1 MKNYLKLVY
10 SMVFLFSA
18 LLYGAGETNADN
30 SQKVMI
36 DLNSGAPRVKI
47 QKRYYHLYEQSDF
60 IGRYISENNES
71 KIMFNKYR
79 TTKMWANIFG
89 ISGGTLALSGALV
102 MGLANKEYKDYYSV
116 LAISGGV
123 SIAGLAIWFYGLH
136 LGKKGNGYYMKGIE
150 IFNKVL
156 SMDINNSRI
165 IIACNKLF

>member
-1 MKNYLKLVY
+1 
-10 SMVFLFSA
+10 
-18 LLYGAGETNADN
+18 
-30 SQKVMI
+30 
-36 DLNSGAPRVKI
+36 
-47 QKRYYHLYEQSDF
+47 
-60 IGRYISENNES
+60 
-71 KIMFNKYR
+71 
-79 TTKMWANIFG
+79 MWANIFG

-150 IFNKVL
+150 IFNKAL